1 MAEAQGSPTLRDSEG
16 TAGPRVHQVLARGIA
31 DLGVSTLFGLMGDG
45 NLWLIDSFVKEQG
58 GTYVGATHE
67 ANAVLMASGFAQRSG
82 GIGVATVTHGPGLTN
97 TVTAL
102 TDAARG
108 RIPMV
113 VIAGD
118 TPAEMRDHSQKLAQR
133 EVVIPTGAGFEL
145 MRSPA
150 TALVDLAT
158 AFRRAVAER
167 RPVVLNIPRQLQ
179 LAVTEDAGTVVIPS
193 APQSPGPDPE
203 ALDVALGIVASARR
217 PLILAG
223 RGAEH
228 ARDGL
233 VALADH
239 IGALLATTLQGQSI
253 FQGHAYDLGL
263 FGSLSTET
271 ALEAIGE
278 ADCVISFGAGL
289 NRHTTVEGAL
299 LSGKA
304 VVQCDMHP
312 EALGRYAPVDAT
324 VLGDAGRVAEAMLTS
339 LVEAEI
345 GGLRARDE
353 SLARRLA
360 EERERTLGHD
370 SPEGP
375 LDVRAALAQI
385 ARAIPEGR
393 SVTTDLGRFV
403 IDAWKAVTVT
413 APRAYVHTNNFGS
426 IGLGMGYAIGMTYAR
441 PDEPVVLVTG
451 DGGFMM
457 GGLAELGTAV
467 RHGRDLIVV
476 VVDDGAYG
484 AEHVQFRNRGLDPD
498 LTTFAWPD
506 IAGVARALGAEALTV
521 RVPADLDGVAEFVR
535 TRRGPVLID
544 LLVAPEAVLARG
556 FA

>member
-1 MAEAQGSPTLRDSEG
+1 MSETHRGAEEA
-16 TAGPRVHQVLARGIA
+16 AGPRVHQVLARGLT
-31 DLGVSTLFGLMGDG
+31 DLGVGTLFGLMGDG
-45 NLWLIDSFVKEQG
+45 NLWLIDSFVKERK

-67 ANAVLMASGFAQRSG
+67 ANAVLMASGYARRSG

-102 TDAARG
+102 TDAARA

-113 VIAGD
+113 VLAGD
-118 TPAEMRDHSQKLAQR
+118 TPAQARDHSQKLAQR

-167 RPVVLNIPRQLQ
+167 RPVVLNMPRQFQ
-179 LAVTEDAGTVVIPS
+179 LAVAEDAGPVVAPP

-228 ARDGL
+228 ARDEL
-233 VALADH
+233 IALADH
-239 IGALLATTLQGQSI
+239 LGALLATTLQGQSA
-253 FQGHAYDLGL
+253 FRGHARDLGI
-263 FGSLSTET
+263 FGSLSTEV
-271 ALEAIGE
+271 ALDAIDG
-278 ADCVISFGAGL
+278 ADCVISFGASL

-299 LSGKA
+299 LFGKA
-304 VVQCDMHP
+304 LVQCDVHP
-312 EALGRYAPVDAT
+312 DALGRYAPADAT
-324 VLGDAGRVAEAMLTS
+324 VLGDAGRVAQAMLDS

-345 GGLRARDE
+345 GGGGGDDV
-353 SLARRLA
+353 SLARRLSR
-360 EERERTLGHD
+360 ERDRTLGHD
-370 SPEGP
+370 TPDGP
-375 LDVRAALAQI
+375 IDVRAALAQI
-385 ARAIPEGR
+385 ARAVPEGR

-403 IDAWKAVTVT
+403 VDAWKAVTVT
-413 APRAYVHTNNFGS
+413 TPRAYVHTNNFGS

-457 GGLAELGTAV
+457 GGLAELATAV

-484 AEHVQFRNRGLDPD
+484 AEHVQFRDRGLDPD

-506 IAGVARALGAEALTV
+506 LAGVARALGAEALTV
-521 RVPADLDGVAEFVR
+521 RTPADLGGVADLVR

-544 LLVAPEAVLARG
+544 LIVAPEAVLARG